1 MSDEPTASAS
11 PSLAELAARVLRG
24 AELAPRASGER
35 EQAEIEGEREV
46 HLALLARAIREERAH
61 ASRRRWTGA
70 ALAIAAVLVAA
81 VGLRAIVAT
90 QGAAPEASVPRVAS
104 STTYDVRVE
113 GGGAAEIVRGAS
125 PSAERGADAVRAGDR
140 VIGKGAGVTVVVASG
155 TKLTL
160 DQGADLAVVEE
171 GRAQVFALAAGNV
184 RADVAKLHEG
194 ERFVVRTADTEVEVR
209 GTSFRVE
216 RVDVAPPCR
225 PELHTRVVVS
235 EGVVVVRHSGLE
247 DRVKA
252 GEQWPSPC
260 PAPAGETGTS
270 AAPSSSAHATHGEHA
285 SAATPGNAAP
295 PASAGSALA
304 AANELFA
311 RAESANKH
319 GDAKGAVV
327 LFDRLLAEHPSTP
340 LAEPATVE
348 RMRALDT
355 YDRGRAVSAARDY
368 LAKFPR
374 GFARA
379 EAEAILALA
388 P

>member
-35 EQAEIEGEREV
+35 EQAEIEGEREA
-46 HLALLARAIREERAH
+46 HLALLATAIREERAH

-113 GGGAAEIVRGAS
+113 GGGAEIVRGAS
-125 PSAERGADAVRAGDR
+125 PSAERGPDAIRAGDR
-140 VIGKGAGVTVVVASG
+140 VIGKVAGVAVVVATG

-260 PAPAGETGTS
+260 AAPAGETGPS

-285 SAATPGNAAP
+285 SAAPPGNAAP

-368 LAKFPR
+368 LAKFPH